1 VQRRLF
7 LSLSV
12 SVLAASLVST
22 ARAALLPISEDLSV
36 LKLVSDCRL
45 LSQTANRSI
54 DDWIAG
60 KQTNPATL
68 SELSKAIVQA
78 QEFEIQLKRLK
89 LGQASCTLRSAAIT
103 SCKELSGFLVGSSA
117 LVRSGKPER
126 SSLLR
131 QWRLTLSSSR
141 VCQRQWF
148 QARGEFCES
157 LLRLKLSPDQRAAY
171 HWQSKL
177 NHVWKQQGDYFHQVQ
192 ELLAVEGETS
202 EKRSQQA
209 SSVLRGSL
217 QLHSSLRSYQLDGKL
232 AKSIGKP
239 VSEALRQCQEA
250 ALKENIL
257 FAKLCEACA
266 LFYEDLSPDSISRL
280 KRCFKTLTE
289 ASIKL
294 DETIL
299 KLVQLVV

>member
-1 VQRRLF
+1 MQRRRF
-7 LSLSV
+7 LSLTV
-12 SVLAASLVST
+12 SVWVAALARPSKAASL
-22 ARAALLPISEDLSV
+22 PISDDLSI
-36 LKLVSDCRL
+36 LKLVSGCRL
-45 LSQTANRSI
+45 LSQTANRFI

-60 KQTNPATL
+60 KQTNQTTL
-68 SELSKAIVQA
+68 SELSKAQA
-78 QEFEIQLKRLK
+78 QANNLESQIKLLK
-89 LGQASCTLRSAAIT
+89 LGSGSALLRAAALT

-126 SSLLR
+126 SSLLK

-148 QARGEFCES
+148 QARGDFCEA

-177 NHVWKQQGDYFHQVQ
+177 NHIWKQQGDYFHQVQ
-192 ELLAVEGETS
+192 ELLAVEGESS

-209 SSVLRGSL
+209 TTVLRGSL
-217 QLHSSLRSYQLDGKL
+217 QLNSLVRAYQLDGNL
-232 AKSIGKP
+232 AKSISRP

-266 LFYEDLSPDSISRL
+266 LFYEDLSSDSVSRL

-294 DETIL
+294 DDAIVR
-299 KLVQLVV
+299 LVQLVA